1 MMQLFHLC
9 QTDASA
15 ARTADAYLL
24 PLTRVQHSHT
34 FIFYNKICLC
44 QVLIKGLEHYLPFS
58 KMRSHTLLA
67 PRAHEAAAWWAEAFQ
82 QHFQKTLQSALHAE
96 YNVLQLLWIKQQR
109 SCNLTFGNEHVM
121 GETELHR
128 AEAGNGSS
136 AVEGVVVC
144 RCANRER

>member
-1 MMQLFHLC
+1 MPNWCFYCSYCWCLSVASYTVAAFPYFYILQQNLPTPSAHKRTWTLFAFL
-9 QTDASA
+9 QNAL
-15 ARTADAYLL
+15 AYTTC
-24 PLTRVQHSHT
+24 TRRWQ
-34 FIFYNKICLC
+34 
-44 QVLIKGLEHYLPFS
+44 Q
-58 KMRSHTLLA
+58 
-67 PRAHEAAAWWAEAFQ
+67 Q
-82 QHFQKTLQSALHAE
+82 QHGELRHFNSIFRKTLQSALHAE

-128 AEAGNGSS
+128 ADAGNGSS